1 MLPTLINIIIIILY
15 FIDDFEQK
23 RLESFN
29 NESELRIKRQINLIE
44 QEKIIH
50 SLEVNVYERK
60 IELLNLK
67 IKNKKM
73 KLNENQ

>member
-1 MLPTLINIIIIILY
+1 LY

-29 NESELRIKRQINLIE
+29 NEAELRIKQQINLIE
-44 QEKIIH
+44 QEKIIY
-50 SLEVNVYERK
+50 SLEVNVYEKK